1 MINYSKKVDLQEVL
15 IQEKKVVYY
24 YNEFETNVKESLE
37 TYIDEFKE
45 VSFDNEVL
53 KTMLLNN
60 FASAII
66 QVDNN
71 IQNIQSLSNI
81 LEILEKQDEV
91 TSTDIDTYNKLASK
105 VDKDIE
111 LLQNFLFQTI
121 SSFDNVPITGK
132 KKSINAL
139 NKCKE
144 QLLQKIDL
152 SDITKNSKNE
162 KDKKSS
168 SSKKSPKTIK
178 QKMDFSSSD
187 LLCFFPKDKSDS
199 LVISTVQENYKISFK
214 DDVANIYIK
223 DENFNLSLKTA
234 GVQISNSNNN
244 NILFV
249 SQADHKYTIITNS
262 EIELPRFIQVSKI
275 SKNDDFLEVEIAN
288 PSLSL
293 DIENN
298 VINFE
303 DSDEEEDVEE
313 EVIVKKQKKSSTSNK
328 TDEIFG
334 HLENLHAIDDEDD
347 DDEDDDDDDDEDDE
361 EIIEE
366 TIITEAPK
374 KVVQEPIVN
383 SEPEIKPE
391 KNKIYE
397 PIPTSE
403 VAETVEDKKPPVK
416 EDPNEITDNNTLI
429 ISDSNQNVVLPY
441 KVIELEEKLKNSK
454 KYKTLE
460 DVIKN
465 EYTLPLETFKN
476 PTKSRFREA
485 FQLIKKKEHGSLKEA
500 IELGFELMFQSDLNP
515 AVIAACKDLDELD
528 IYLDCLDDNEL
539 DKFSCFKIEYNVP
552 PTKKGKRK

>member
-15 IQEKKVVYY
+15 IQEKKVVDY

-144 QLLQKIDL
+144 QLLKKIDL
-152 SDITKNSKNE
+152 SDFAENEKNG
-162 KDKKSS
+162 KDKKNAT
-168 SSKKSPKTIK
+168 SKKSSKTIK

-334 HLENLHAIDDEDD
+334 HLENLHAIDDG
-347 DDEDDDDDDDEDDE
+347 DDDEDDE

-366 TIITEAPK
+366 TIISEAPK

>member
-1 MINYSKKVDLQEVL
+1 MINYSKKGDLKKDL
-15 IQEKKVVYY
+15 IKEKSIVNYY
-24 YNEFETNVKESLE
+24 YDFETNVKNNLE

-60 FASAII
+60 FASAVI

-71 IQNIQSLSNI
+71 IQNIQSLINI
-81 LEILEKQDEV
+81 IEILEKQDEI

-105 VDKDIE
+105 VDKDID
-111 LLQNFLFQTI
+111 LLQNFLYQTI
-121 SSFDNVPITGK
+121 SSFDNIPIKGK
-132 KKSINAL
+132 KKSINTL

-144 QLLQKIDL
+144 ELLKKIDV
-152 SDITKNSKNE
+152 SEINKVSEEDNTVKQ
-162 KDKKSS
+162 
-168 SSKKSPKTIK
+168 SSKKIQKTIK
-178 QKMDFSSSD
+178 KKMDFSSSD
-187 LLCFFPKDKSDS
+187 LLCFFPKSKSDS

-214 DDVANIYIK
+214 NEVANIYIE
-223 DENFNLSLKTA
+223 DEDFNLSLKTA
-234 GVQISNSNNN
+234 GVQISNSNTN
-244 NILFV
+244 NILYV
-249 SQADHKYTIITNS
+249 SQSDHKYTIITNS
-262 EIELPRFIQVSKI
+262 QIEIPRFIQISKI
-275 SKNDDFLEVEIAN
+275 AKNDDFLEIEISS

-293 DIENN
+293 DIEDN

-303 DSDEEEDVEE
+303 NES
-313 EVIVKKQKKSSTSNK
+313 QN
-328 TDEIFG
+328 
-334 HLENLHAIDDEDD
+334 
-347 DDEDDDDDDDEDDE
+347 E
-361 EIIEE
+361 EIIIQNQA
-366 TIITEAPK
+366 TLPK
-374 KVVQEPIVN
+374 KTDDIFGALEDLHTVEQVKQ
-383 SEPEIKPE
+383 PEEKVSTSLEEKPE
-391 KNKIYE
+391 NINKIYE
-397 PIPTSE
+397 PIPTKE
-403 VAETVEDKKPPVK
+403 VATSVDNSESKIQTEVTESTK
-416 EDPNEITDNNTLI
+416 NEITDNNTLI

-441 KVIELEEKLKNSK
+441 KVIELEEKLKKNK
-454 KYKTLE
+454 KYKSLE

-552 PTKKGKRK
+552 PTKGKKKK

>member
-15 IQEKKVVYY
+15 IQEKKVVDY

-144 QLLQKIDL
+144 QLLKKIDL

-214 DDVANIYIK
+214 DEVANIYIK

-249 SQADHKYTIITNS
+249 SQADNKYTIITNS

-293 DIENN
+293 DIANN

-334 HLENLHAIDDEDD
+334 HLENLHAI
-347 DDEDDDDDDDEDDE
+347 DDEDDE

>member
-1 MINYSKKVDLQEVL
+1 MINYSKKGDLKKDL
-15 IQEKKVVYY
+15 IKEKSIVNYY
-24 YNEFETNVKESLE
+24 FDFETNVKNNLE

-60 FASAII
+60 FASAVI

-71 IQNIQSLSNI
+71 IQNIQSLINI
-81 LEILEKQDEV
+81 IEILEKQDEI

-105 VDKDIE
+105 VDKDID
-111 LLQNFLFQTI
+111 LLQNFLYQTI
-121 SSFDNVPITGK
+121 SSFDNIPIKGK
-132 KKSINAL
+132 KKSINTL

-144 QLLQKIDL
+144 ELLKKIDV
-152 SDITKNSKNE
+152 SEINKVSEEDNTVKQ
-162 KDKKSS
+162 
-168 SSKKSPKTIK
+168 SSKKIQKTIK
-178 QKMDFSSSD
+178 KKMDFSSSD
-187 LLCFFPKDKSDS
+187 LLCFFPKSKSDS

-214 DDVANIYIK
+214 NEVANIYIE
-223 DENFNLSLKTA
+223 DEDFNLSLKTA
-234 GVQISNSNNN
+234 GVQISNSNTN
-244 NILFV
+244 NILYV
-249 SQADHKYTIITNS
+249 SQSDHKYTIITNS
-262 EIELPRFIQVSKI
+262 QIEIPRFIQISKI
-275 SKNDDFLEVEIAN
+275 AKNDDFLEIEISS

-293 DIENN
+293 DIEDN

-303 DSDEEEDVEE
+303 NES
-313 EVIVKKQKKSSTSNK
+313 QN
-328 TDEIFG
+328 
-334 HLENLHAIDDEDD
+334 
-347 DDEDDDDDDDEDDE
+347 E
-361 EIIEE
+361 EIIRQNQA
-366 TIITEAPK
+366 TLPK
-374 KVVQEPIVN
+374 KTDDIFGSLEDLHTVEQVKQ
-383 SEPEIKPE
+383 PEEKVSTSLEEKPE
-391 KNKIYE
+391 NINKIYE
-397 PIPTSE
+397 PIPTKE
-403 VAETVEDKKPPVK
+403 VATSVDNSEPKVQPEITESNK
-416 EDPNEITDNNTLI
+416 NEITDNNTLI

-441 KVIELEEKLKNSK
+441 KVIELEEKLKKNK
-454 KYKTLE
+454 KYKSLE

-552 PTKKGKRK
+552 PTKGKKKK

>member
-1 MINYSKKVDLQEVL
+1 MIDISKKADLKNIL
-15 IQEKKVVYY
+15 NQEKIIVNY
-24 YNEFETNVKESLE
+24 YNEFESNVKDSLE
-37 TYIDEFKE
+37 TYIDEFKD
-45 VSFDNEVL
+45 VTFDNEVF

-71 IQNIQSLSNI
+71 LQNIQSLSNI
-81 LEILEKQDEV
+81 LEILEKQDSVSE
-91 TSTDIDTYNKLASK
+91 TDIDTYNKLASK

-111 LLQNFLFQTI
+111 LLQNFLSQTI
-121 SSFDNVPITGK
+121 SSFENVPINGK

-144 QLLQKIDL
+144 ELLKKLDL
-152 SDITKNSKNE
+152 SAIED
-162 KDKKSS
+162 
-168 SSKKSPKTIK
+168 SKKEAQSKQASKKPSKTIK
-178 QKMDFSSSD
+178 KKMDLSSSD
-187 LLCFFPKDKSDS
+187 LLCFFPKNKSDS
-199 LVISTVQENYKISFK
+199 LVISTVQENYRISYQNE
-214 DDVANIYIK
+214 VATIYIE
-223 DENFNLSLKTA
+223 DEDFNISLKTA

-244 NILFV
+244 NILYV
-249 SQADHKYTIITNS
+249 SQADHKYTIITNGQI
-262 EIELPRFIQVSKI
+262 EIPTFIQISKI
-275 SKNDDFLEVEIAN
+275 SKNDDFLEVEISN

-293 DIENN
+293 YIEDS

-303 DSDEEEDVEE
+303 NTITPSIIETKSQAKPQAKPQVDIQPEIQHKVEPTSHSSVEAPEKVDS
-313 EVIVKKQKKSSTSNK
+313 
-328 TDEIFG
+328 IFG
-334 HLENLHAIDDEDD
+334 HLEDLHEMENSDSSKV
-347 DDEDDDDDDDEDDE
+347 
-361 EIIEE
+361 EE
-366 TIITEAPK
+366 TK
-374 KVVQEPIVN
+374 Q
-383 SEPEIKPE
+383 PE

-397 PIPTSE
+397 PIPTKE
-403 VAETVEDKKPPVK
+403 VAETVEKSNIKIQSAEDESEVK
-416 EDPNEITDNNTLI
+416 DNNTLI

-441 KVIELEEKLKNSK
+441 RVIELEEKLKSNK
-454 KYKTLE
+454 KYKSLQ

-552 PTKKGKRK
+552 PTKKGKKK

>member
-15 IQEKKVVYY
+15 IQEKKVVDY

-152 SDITKNSKNE
+152 SDFAENEKNG
-162 KDKKSS
+162 KDKKNAT
-168 SSKKSPKTIK
+168 SKKSSKTIK

-347 DDEDDDDDDDEDDE
+347 DEDDE

-366 TIITEAPK
+366 TIISEAPK

-391 KNKIYE
+391 RNKIYE

>member
-1 MINYSKKVDLQEVL
+1 MIEYSKKANLKENLNKEKSIVD
-15 IQEKKVVYY
+15 YY
-24 YNEFETNVKESLE
+24 LDFETNVKNNLE

-45 VSFDNEVL
+45 VSFDNEIL

-71 IQNIQSLSNI
+71 IQNIQSLINI
-81 LEILEKQDEV
+81 IEIIEKQDEI

-111 LLQNFLFQTI
+111 LLQNFLSQTI
-121 SSFDNVPITGK
+121 SSFDNVPINGK
-132 KKSINAL
+132 KKSINTL
-139 NKCKE
+139 KKCKDE
-144 QLLQKIDL
+144 LLKKLDTSEI
-152 SDITKNSKNE
+152 
-162 KDKKSS
+162 DKKEKEKEKENESKIT
-168 SSKKSPKTIK
+168 SKKTPKSIK
-178 QKMDFSSSD
+178 KKMDISSSD
-187 LLCFFPKDKSDS
+187 LLCFFPKNKSDS

-214 DDVANIYIK
+214 NEIANIYIE
-223 DENFNLSLKTA
+223 DEDFNLSLKTA
-234 GVQISNSNNN
+234 GVQISNSNTN
-244 NILFV
+244 NILYV
-249 SQADHKYTIITNS
+249 SQSGNKFTIITNS
-262 EIELPRFIQVSKI
+262 QIELPRFIQISKI
-275 SKNDDFLEVEIAN
+275 AKNDDFLEVEISGSN
-288 PSLSL
+288 LSL
-293 DIENN
+293 DIEEN

-303 DSDEEEDVEE
+303 DESHDEEEI
-313 EVIVKKQKKSSTSNK
+313 IVQRKKVSSPKN
-328 TDEIFG
+328 TDDIFG
-334 HLENLHAIDDEDD
+334 SLEDLHSVDTTKEDEP
-347 DDEDDDDDDDEDDE
+347 E
-361 EIIEE
+361 EKIIEQ
-366 TIITEAPK
+366 K
-374 KVVQEPIVN
+374 
-383 SEPEIKPE
+383 SEK

-397 PIPTSE
+397 PIPTKE
-403 VAETVEDKKPPVK
+403 VAETVDNPEVK
-416 EDPNEITDNNTLI
+416 IQSKENDDNEIKDNNTLI
-429 ISDSNQNVVLPY
+429 ISDSNQNVILPY
-441 KVIELEEKLKNSK
+441 KVVELEEKLKNNK

-552 PTKKGKRK
+552 PTKGKKKK

>member
-1 MINYSKKVDLQEVL
+1 MIDISKKADLKNIL
-15 IQEKKVVYY
+15 NQEKIIVNY
-24 YNEFETNVKESLE
+24 YNEFESNVKDSLE
-37 TYIDEFKE
+37 TYIDEFKD
-45 VSFDNEVL
+45 VTFDNEVF

-71 IQNIQSLSNI
+71 LQNIQSLSNI
-81 LEILEKQDEV
+81 LEILEKQDSVSE
-91 TSTDIDTYNKLASK
+91 TDIDTYNKLASK

-111 LLQNFLFQTI
+111 LLQNFLSQTI
-121 SSFDNVPITGK
+121 SSFENVPINGK

-144 QLLQKIDL
+144 ELLKKLDL
-152 SDITKNSKNE
+152 SAIED
-162 KDKKSS
+162 
-168 SSKKSPKTIK
+168 SKKEAQSKQASKKPSKTIK
-178 QKMDFSSSD
+178 KKMDLSSSD
-187 LLCFFPKDKSDS
+187 LLCFFPKNKSDS
-199 LVISTVQENYKISFK
+199 LVISTVQENYRISYQNE
-214 DDVANIYIK
+214 VATIYIE
-223 DENFNLSLKTA
+223 DEDFNISLKTA

-244 NILFV
+244 NILYV
-249 SQADHKYTIITNS
+249 SQADHKYTIITNGQI
-262 EIELPRFIQVSKI
+262 EIPTFIQISKI
-275 SKNDDFLEVEIAN
+275 SKNDDFLEVEISN

-293 DIENN
+293 YIEDS

-303 DSDEEEDVEE
+303 NTITPSIIETKSQAKPQAKPQVDIQPEIQHKVEPTSHSSVEAPEKVDS
-313 EVIVKKQKKSSTSNK
+313 
-328 TDEIFG
+328 IFG
-334 HLENLHAIDDEDD
+334 HLEDLHEMENSDSSK
-347 DDEDDDDDDDEDDE
+347 
-361 EIIEE
+361 IEE
-366 TIITEAPK
+366 TK
-374 KVVQEPIVN
+374 Q
-383 SEPEIKPE
+383 PE

-397 PIPTSE
+397 PIPTKE
-403 VAETVEDKKPPVK
+403 VAETVEKSNIKIQSAEDESEVK
-416 EDPNEITDNNTLI
+416 DNNTLI

-441 KVIELEEKLKNSK
+441 RVIELEEKLKSNK
-454 KYKTLE
+454 KYKSLQ

-552 PTKKGKRK
+552 PTKKGKKK